1 MPTFDFD
8 GLFGEFRGFRAG
20 VIGDV
25 MLDTYIWG
33 RVDRISPE
41 APVPVVEVQ
50 RRDHRIGGAG
60 NVALNLAALGA
71 RVSVISVM
79 GEDEEAGRLR
89 QLLEENRVD
98 TSLLSGSHSR
108 ITTSKTRVIS
118 RNQHMLR
125 MDNEMTHE
133 LAAEDEERL
142 IGSVRRYIETSS
154 PRVMVLEDYNKGV
167 LTETVITEVIAL
179 CRAKGILTAV
189 DPKRRNFFSYR
200 HAGIFKPNLK
210 EVREALNIID
220 DAAGES
226 ELRSIHERLKERM
239 QHEISLVTLS
249 EKGVFCAGDDGSC
262 IIPTHMRNISDVSG
276 AGDTVIA
283 VASLAYAATGN
294 MRLAASMANIA
305 GGLVCEEVGTVAIDR
320 DRLLQECK
328 LLLS

>member
-1 MPTFDFD
+1 
-8 GLFGEFRGFRAG
+8 
-20 VIGDV
+20 

-71 RVSVISVM
+71 RVSVISIM

-98 TSLLSGSHSR
+98 TTLLSSSQSR

-167 LTETVITEVIAL
+167 LTERVITEVIAL

-226 ELRSIHERLKERM
+226 ELRSIHELLKERM